1 MKKILCMLLALL
13 ALALPLTACQKGNY
27 IDDKAATEIGKTISA
42 KLGGNQTY
50 TQADSGALDDFFQ
63 TPDYVSEA
71 AIYFSDEGNNIDEF
85 GIFHVKDGQ
94 AKEMADLLE
103 KYLTDSHEQNAAWYD
118 SYIPEETPKLR
129 DAEVK
134 TFGNYVL
141 YAILSEENKT
151 AAWNAAEELL
161 AK

>member
-1 MKKILCMLLALL
+1 MKKTLCILLALL
-13 ALALPLTACQKGNY
+13 ALALPFTACKSGNY
-27 IDDKAATEIGKTISA
+27 LDDKAATEIGKAISA
-42 KLGGNQTY
+42 KLSGNQTY
-50 TQADSGALDDFFQ
+50 TQVDSGALDDYFQ
-63 TPDYVSEA
+63 MPDYVSES

-85 GIFHVKDGQ
+85 GVFHVKDGQ
-94 AKEMADLLE
+94 AKEMADILE
-103 KYLTDSHEQNAAWYD
+103 KYLTDAYDQNAAWYD

-151 AAWNAAEELL
+151 AARNAAEELL